1 MKNQILKP
9 HWLIASLF
17 TVVIVLDLSTPADY
31 VFGYCYTG
39 AILLANSQ
47 LSRLA
52 TIRVTIMASVLTLLN
67 LFLPGGEIIHT
78 AAIANRLI
86 VVFALIVTGW
96 LSERNYR
103 YQEAIAT
110 QQAQLQSQQQLAS
123 MREDFI
129 STLTHDLKTP
139 LIGAIE
145 TLKSF
150 QTGQFGNVTSAQQKV
165 LQMMER
171 SHRTTLQ
178 LVETVLD
185 IYRNDISGLKLQ
197 CQVVNLAAIA
207 FEVIATL
214 RDLAATRRV
223 YIDLSYGE
231 SDFRRSLWVNGDEL
245 QLQRVF
251 TNLLTNAVNHSPRG
265 GRVEVLLESY
275 SVYHIV
281 KFLDTGQGITEEE
294 LPHLFE
300 RFYQGNSDRQAK
312 GSGLGLYLS
321 RQIITAHGG
330 TIWAENRSP
339 KGALFA
345 FRLLASPPPLLENN

>member
-1 MKNQILKP
+1 MKNQLLNP
-9 HWLIASLF
+9 HLLIASLF
-17 TVVIVLDLSTPADY
+17 GVVIMLEFSTPADY

-39 AILLANSQ
+39 AIILANSQ

-52 TIRVTIMASVLTLLN
+52 TIQVTIMASILTLSN
-67 LFLPGGEIIHT
+67 LFLPGGEIINP
-78 AAIANRLI
+78 AAIANRII
-86 VVFALIVTGW
+86 VVFALIVTGT
-96 LSERNYR
+96 LSDRNYR

-110 QQAQLQSQQQLAS
+110 QQQLAS

-185 IYRNDISGLKLQ
+185 IYRNDLSGLKLQ
-197 CQVVNLAAIA
+197 CQVVNLALIA
-207 FEVIATL
+207 SEVIATL

-294 LPHLFE
+294 LPHLFK

-345 FRLLASPPPLLENN
+345 FRLLASPPPSLESYKEIS